1 MSIATTTAKEV
12 EVGPFQRIAEWFNI
26 KSKNSLLG
34 SGHFLKSLNNAYS
47 LRCDSVSEE
56 ISSIKAGIEGMGRLH
71 NQIRKHLQRQLQ
83 YIIKEKTM
91 ILNWMSS
98 DFGTNI

>member
-1 MSIATTTAKEV
+1 MSITTKTAKEL

-26 KSKNSLLG
+26 KSKDSLVG

-47 LRCDSVSEE
+47 LRCDSVFKE

-71 NQIRKHLQRQLQ
+71 NQIRKHLQRLLQ
-83 YIIKEKTM
+83 YIVKEKAM
-91 ILNWMSS
+91 LLNWMSS
-98 DFGTNI
+98 DFGTTI